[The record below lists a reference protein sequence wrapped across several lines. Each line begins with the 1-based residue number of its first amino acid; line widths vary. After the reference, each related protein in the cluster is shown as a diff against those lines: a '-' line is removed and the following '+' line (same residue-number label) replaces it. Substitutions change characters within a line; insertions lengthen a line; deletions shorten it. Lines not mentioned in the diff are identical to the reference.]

1 VLGGSGE
8 GELEWED
15 ELEAEGEQEWED
27 EDEAFLGALGGIAR
41 GIGSMFGGPGDSEG
55 EWEGEEELEDEGEEF
70 FRRIGGWLRKAPRS
84 CASSPR
90 PPDRWSPPPSAARP
104 PGRRP
109 GPRSAEY
116 RLGRD
121 IAPSPHGTEPPRNPG
136 GSTTSVPARS
146 DLSRL

>member
-41 GIGSMFGGPGDSEG
+41 GIGSMLGGPGDSEG

-70 FRRIGGWLRKAPRS
+70 FRRIGGWLRKAPPVLRVI
-84 CASSPR
+84 AKTAGPLVATAVGG
-90 PPDRWSPPPSAARP
+90 PAAGTP
-104 PGRRP
+104 PGPEVSRIP
-109 GPRSAEY
+109 A
-116 RLGRD
+116 
-121 IAPSPHGTEPPRNPG
+121 GT
-136 GSTTSVPARS
+136 
-146 DLSRL
+146 